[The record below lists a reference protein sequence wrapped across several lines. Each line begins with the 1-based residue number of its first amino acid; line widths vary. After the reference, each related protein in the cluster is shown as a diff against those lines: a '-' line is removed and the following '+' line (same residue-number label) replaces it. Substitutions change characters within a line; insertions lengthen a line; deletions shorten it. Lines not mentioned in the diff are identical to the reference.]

1 MRRVTHLERLANTEV
16 VQEIIVQ
23 QRRLQQLR
31 EGYSNPERAA
41 AIQRGLQ
48 QPKEGCSN
56 PEKAAAAQKG
66 SQQSRGGASVTQRGP

>member
-48 QPKEGCSN
+48 QPREGLSD
-56 PEKAAAAQKG
+56 PERALA
-66 SQQSRGGASVTQRGP
+66 TQRGP

>member
-48 QPKEGCSN
+48 QPRGLQRPREGFSD
-56 PEKAAAAQKG
+56 PERALA
-66 SQQSRGGASVTQRGP
+66 TQRGP